1 MAHNGTY
8 HMMGAKIANS
18 TAKQK
23 RARSSNDV
31 KMFSSNIFCL
41 NFTYALKLRVCCK
54 RFNIPTW
61 GWHSIFCNNK
71 TDILFHRWMLTHS
84 SSVLVGVYP
93 YISYQRFDSF
103 FFFIR
108 IKRKEQTHY
117 ASTQSDTGWLMDDDI
132 SLSSEAKQDPQC
144 VGSSRTAHLSYVDV
158 ELLYSTTSVVKSRL
172 KINHSGA
179 R

>member
-1 MAHNGTY
+1 MFAVNVSTFQPGVGTVY
-8 HMMGAKIANS
+8 FVII
-18 TAKQK
+18 KQ
-23 RARSSNDV
+23 
-31 KMFSSNIFCL
+31 IFYFIDGCL
-41 NFTYALKLRVCCK
+41 LTPLAL
-54 RFNIPTW
+54 
-61 GWHSIFCNNK
+61 
-71 TDILFHRWMLTHS
+71 
-84 SSVLVGVYP
+84 LVGVYP

-172 KINHSGA
+172 KINHSEHAERAG
-179 R
+179 